1 MLVSFNCMQF
11 AFFLFCIY
19 IENAISRIFPCANT
33 REVRKPAVRNA
44 GAPRA
49 EREPGASSNI
59 THFQFCELQNRR
71 RKCRIFVR
79 IMMWSPKKKS
89 LHRNSN
95 GFFRSKLGGLQ
106 KKGWS
111 LHCHLIFSLVFWN
124 QNSWKPK
131 CNACHRL
138 RYLKFFKTNQNSH
151 RCNST
156 KYSILRINYTSQRVT
171 SRKTT
176 TDVVWVTSST
186 LPQRR
191 LNAGLRGY
199 RKSYACTQSLMF
211 RSEK

>member
-1 MLVSFNCMQF
+1 MFCHLIYVRRCWCHLIACNLPFSFF
-11 AFFLFCIY
+11 AFTLKMQYLAYFRAQIPVKCESRQCEMQERREPTVSPGPAQILRISGLVNSKTDG
-19 IENAISRIFPCANT
+19 ENAAFLS
-33 REVRKPAVRNA
+33 
-44 GAPRA
+44 
-49 EREPGASSNI
+49 
-59 THFQFCELQNRR
+59 ELW
-71 RKCRIFVR
+71 CD
-79 IMMWSPKKKS
+79 
-89 LHRNSN
+89 
-95 GFFRSKLGGLQ
+95 LQ

-191 LNAGLRGY
+191 RNAGLRGY